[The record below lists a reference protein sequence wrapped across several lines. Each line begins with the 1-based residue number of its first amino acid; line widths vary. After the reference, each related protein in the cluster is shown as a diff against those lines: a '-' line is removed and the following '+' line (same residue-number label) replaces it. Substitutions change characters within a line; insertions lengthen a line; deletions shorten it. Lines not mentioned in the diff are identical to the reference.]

1 MSTLDL
7 HAMGSEAQLIVVGG
21 RIGLIDQLR
30 ARIDELER
38 RWSRFLPDSEVSELN
53 RKAGHPVRVSTD
65 TVELVRAAQ
74 AAWRLSGGAV
84 DATLLGALLRAGYDR
99 TFEDMTSSP
108 PPGVSALAPGC
119 TDIVVDGDEVT
130 VPAGVGLDPGGIGKG
145 LAADM
150 VAAEALAGGVEG
162 VCVNLGGDV
171 RVSGTAPRGGPWTVA
186 VEHPWSTLP
195 FALVTLHDGAVA
207 TSTTLRRRWRV
218 DGEARHHLIDP
229 WTGQP
234 SQTDLTLATVIDGS
248 ALAAEVAAKA
258 VLLRGSTHPFDI
270 VEGTGAE
277 ALAVDRD
284 GVVLATPGIGAFL
297 GHLPVR
303 VDFCASPERGL
314 SRA

>member
-1 MSTLDL
+1 
-7 HAMGSEAQLIVVGG
+7 MGSEAQLIVVGG

-130 VPAGVGLDPGGIGKG
+130 VPAGVGFDPGGIGKG

-150 VAAEALAGGVEG
+150 VAAEALVRGVEG

-171 RVSGTAPRGGPWTVA
+171 RVSGAAPRGGPWTVA
-186 VEHPWSTLP
+186 VEHPWSALP

-218 DGEARHHLIDP
+218 DGETRHHLIDP

-270 VEGTGAE
+270 VGGTGAE

>member
-1 MSTLDL
+1 
-7 HAMGSEAQLIVVGG
+7 MGSEAQLIVVGG